1 MKIHIVKIVN
11 LIILVLGVIIRLREK
26 GTIMV

>member
-1 MKIHIVKIVN
+1 MKSHIVKIVN
-11 LIILVLGVIIRLREK
+11 LILVLGVILRLRAK